1 LLTSPAPQ
9 LKTRGGG
16 YEASFAPDRGFIL
29 SLVLV
34 LEVMVPYDDQDVF
47 MIARLLESVYHIVV
61 GLLVPGQ
68 RIYPLAIP

>member
-1 LLTSPAPQ
+1 MLTSPAPQ
-9 LKTRGGG
+9 LKTRGGD

-34 LEVMVPYDDQDVF
+34 LEVMVPYDDQGVF
-47 MIARLLESVYHIVV
+47 MITRLLVSVYHIVV